1 MRKVVLMV
9 FLILSIKA
17 NAQVGI
23 GTTTPDVS
31 SILDIQS
38 NIGGILIPRM
48 SEAQKL
54 AIVSPA
60 TGLLVYETDIAPG
73 FWYYNGTV
81 WTTFGGVD
89 LDWTIS
95 GTDMYNAN
103 SGNVGV
109 GTAIPTNKLHVEGT
123 AVSNA
128 TLIDGFEDN
137 SLAPFTTF
145 GDVTWRTTALAA
157 LVNTGTFSARTRS
170 SLIDDETSS
179 LQYNAVVTSSQ
190 TLSFAVTTSTEAI
203 YDELT
208 FYIDGV
214 AKGSWS
220 GDTAYTTVSYLLTPG
235 AHTLIWTYEKD
246 FSAQD
251 GLDSVAIDDISIT
264 GMDIGVIRIVDG
276 NQGDGKIL
284 VSDDYGNATWTDPT
298 LAPDGDWTI
307 SGSDMYN
314 TNSGNIGIGVTIPT
328 RKLQIKDDRLN
339 NSVLH
344 VENTNSQNGKS
355 YGIHG
360 ITNGT
365 KKGSAG
371 IYGLSRAYSDH
382 EMGVKGAY
390 RLWGAAVA
398 GIGYNIIDDDMAS
411 LQDYGVWGAIDYS
424 DGVGIY
430 ALNKDL
436 TAGTAYGAYVDGNFA
451 VVNGTKSGSVPTSKG
466 NQLVYSMESPE
477 IWFEDF
483 GTGKLINGQVHINLD
498 ELFHETIIINDKHPM
513 HVFIQEQGNS
523 NGVFFLPDTDGK
535 GFTVKEKNGGN
546 SNFSFSYR
554 ITAKRRFFQE
564 YRFGV
569 DGQQPLE
576 NNLIKVKDMTP
587 PSRDP
592 NVVKAKREQWRA
604 TKRAKYKGTQV
615 KANFGK

>member
-1 MRKVVLMV
+1 M
-9 FLILSIKA
+9 
-17 NAQVGI
+17 G
-23 GTTTPDVS
+23 
-31 SILDIQS
+31 
-38 NIGGILIPRM
+38 
-48 SEAQKL
+48 
-54 AIVSPA
+54 
-60 TGLLVYETDIAPG
+60 
-73 FWYYNGTV
+73 
-81 WTTFGGVD
+81 
-89 LDWTIS
+89 
-95 GTDMYNAN
+95 
-103 SGNVGV
+103 
-109 GTAIPTNKLHVEGT
+109 
-123 AVSNA
+123 
-128 TLIDGFEDN
+128 
-137 SLAPFTTF
+137 
-145 GDVTWRTTALAA
+145 TTALAA
-157 LVNTGTFSARTRS
+157 LVNTGTYSARTIS

-190 TLSFAVTTSTEAI
+190 TLSFAVTTSTEANF
-203 YDELT
+203 DVLT
-208 FYIDGV
+208 FYIDGI

-220 GDTAYTTVSYLLTPG
+220 GNTAYTTVSYLLTPG

-246 FSAQD
+246 FVGED

-264 GMDIGVIRIVDG
+264 GTDIGVIQIVDG

-284 VSDDYGNATWTDPT
+284 VSDASGNATWKDTTSGAD
-298 LAPDGDWTI
+298 DDWTI

-328 RKLQIKDDRLN
+328 RKLHIEN
-339 NSVLH
+339 SVAGNSVLY
-344 VENTNSQNGKS
+344 VENKDGSTSKS
-355 YGIHG
+355 YAIHG
-360 ITNGT
+360 VTMALDQ
-365 KKGSAG
+365 KGAAG
-371 IYGLSRAYSDH
+371 VFGESLQGGDH
-382 EMGVKGAY
+382 EMGVKGDY

-398 GIGYNIIDDDMAS
+398 GIGYGVTDDDMAT
-411 LQDYGVWGAIDYS
+411 LQDYGVWGAIDFS
-424 DGVGIY
+424 DGVGVY

-523 NGVFFLPDTDGK
+523 NGVFFVPDTDGK

-546 SNFSFSYR
+546 SNIYFSYR

-576 NNLIKVKDMTP
+576 NNLIKAKDMTP

-604 TKRAKYKGTQV
+604 AKRAKYKGTQV